1 MDMSLQERFGSS
13 TRGVLV
19 GLGVLVCFALAT
31 LVLAD
36 VSAAAVPPTGLNCV
50 ASDGKISGRGAS
62 VQAHAETAFAEAY
75 RDDYCGNTGSEEPAG
90 NTMLAYNYPAA
101 EKGSNTGS
109 GEGLSA
115 ASCRTDAYAGVSVP
129 YTEAQWKQLNETP
142 GKLEKAV
149 CGITFEPPFQP
160 IGKPYPN
167 ASDIAA
173 PVMTV
178 PVVGAAVAVFV
189 NLPATDCEGTA
200 PANPLEFTGKEVSRL
215 FGGNV
220 AKWSDSELVGT
231 NPSLAKCN
239 FPVTRIVREDS
250 SGLSEFVKEFLVR
263 AENER
268 AGECD
273 VGAKWSSF
281 GKNTEWPGLQKPGK
295 EGTCSEI
302 KKTPSSGG
310 PEEVKYTEETPGA
323 IGYADLA
330 DATGHSLLDISD
342 LQNATGTQFEA
353 PNAGKAANCTFSV
366 LALPGTTASD
376 AVGLDPEDN
385 YANNNEEVNHNPTH
399 TNATDLGSKYP
410 ICGLGEDLVYTGLD
424 NGSVANAI
432 SRLSADQ
439 RRTLYSYFSFVLS
452 STAQEKLGSI
462 NYAPLPSTWLVSL
475 REGFQANF

>member
-19 GLGVLVCFALAT
+19 GLGVLVCFALAN

-62 VQAHAETAFAEAY
+62 IQAHAETTFAEAY
-75 RDDYCGNTGSEEPAG
+75 RDDYCGNTGSGEPAG
-90 NTMLAYNYPAA
+90 NTMVAYNYLEA
-101 EKGSNTGS
+101 EKNSNTGS

-115 ASCRTDAYAGVSVP
+115 ASCRTDAFAGVSVP
-129 YTEAQWKQLNETP
+129 YTEKQWKQLNEGP
-142 GKLEKAV
+142 GTLEKAV
-149 CGITFEPPFQP
+149 CKLNYTPPFEPQPAPF
-160 IGKPYPN
+160 PN

-173 PVMTV
+173 PVMTL
-178 PVVGAAVAVFV
+178 PVTGAAVALNV
-189 NLPATDCEGTA
+189 NLPAVDCEGTA
-200 PANPLEFTGKEVSRL
+200 PNNPLEFTGKEVSRL

-220 AKWSDSELVGT
+220 AKWNDSELVAT
-231 NPSLAKCN
+231 NPSLSKCN

-250 SGLSEFVKEFLVR
+250 AGQSEILKNFMIR
-263 AENER
+263 SDNER
-268 AGECD
+268 PGECD

-281 GKNTEWPGLQKPGK
+281 AKNTEWPGLQKPGK

-310 PEEVKYTEETPGA
+310 PEDVKYTEETPGA

-330 DATGHSLLDISD
+330 DSVGHPLLNIADV
-342 LQNATGTQFEA
+342 QNATATQFEA
-353 PNAGKAANCTFSV
+353 PNTGKAANCTLSV
-366 LALPGTTASD
+366 LTLPGATASD
-376 AVGLDPEDN
+376 AVGLNPEDN
-385 YANNNEEVNHNPTH
+385 YATNNEEVNHNPSH
-399 TNATDLGSKYP
+399 MNATDLGSKYP
-410 ICGLGEDLVYTGLD
+410 ICGVAFDLVYTGLD
-424 NGSVANAI
+424 NGEVPNAI
-432 SRLSADQ
+432 SRLTADQ

-462 NYAPLPSTWLVSL
+462 DYAPLPTSWLPTL